1 MANLLSAAAEVI
13 DTQTAGNP
21 PDLGSETND
30 VQAGHLQ
37 AACSPLDSGNYTNH
51 VGADIRHAES
61 NADYH
66 ADETHRSCSR
76 VKTLLDSPA
85 LYYQRYIAKSLPPY
99 QSSALDHGTLVHRWL
114 EEGDGFL
121 STLVSPPASTLTAT
135 GQVGKDAEKWAKNE
149 APANATVVGP
159 KERAQILAEVAAIK
173 SNPAAAEL
181 IAEITAHEVSIRWT
195 SADGHRLKCRADAI
209 TPHCWIDLKTTR
221 DADIL
226 VEWWRSC
233 LQFKYHLQCAWYMR
247 GMEACGLTP
256 TPLRFIVISTSLPHD
271 CQVVVLPEAVITEG
285 QRLMD
290 KALADLRL
298 REDLDWWLP
307 DQHGEVVELSFPA
320 HALRSMSS

>member
-1 MANLLSAAAEVI
+1 MANLSSGCENNEASV
-13 DTQTAGNP
+13 AGNP
-21 PDLGSETND
+21 PTPDYVSVTTQLES
-30 VQAGHLQ
+30 VQ
-37 AACSPLDSGNYTNH
+37 AACTTLDSGRYMKP
-51 VGADIRHAES
+51 VVDADIRHGES

-66 ADETHRSCSR
+66 SDETHRSCSR

-85 LYYQRYIAKSLPPY
+85 LYYQRHVAKSLPPY

-114 EEGDGFL
+114 EEGDAFL
-121 STLVSPPASTLTAT
+121 ETLVSPPASTLTAT

-149 APANATVVGP
+149 APAGSTVVGP

-181 IAEITAHEVSIRWT
+181 ISEIYLHEVSIRWT
-195 SADGHRLKCRADAI
+195 NADGHKLKCRADAI
-209 TPHCWIDLKTTR
+209 TPHCWLDLKTTR

-271 CQVVVLPEAVITEG
+271 CQVVVLPEAVIAEG

-307 DQHGEVVELSFPA
+307 DQHGEVVELQFPA
-320 HALRSMSS
+320 HALRSMS